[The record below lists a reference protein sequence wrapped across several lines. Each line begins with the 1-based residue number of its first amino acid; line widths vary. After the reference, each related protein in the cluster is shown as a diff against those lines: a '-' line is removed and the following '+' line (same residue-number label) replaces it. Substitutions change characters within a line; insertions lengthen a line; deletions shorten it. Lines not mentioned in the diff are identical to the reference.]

1 MTIRT
6 RDGKIIFYPV
16 QSGRAEELAQTL
28 LLFVEAEY
36 GPDARIVPH
45 VQTNQLMIYVPD
57 RRGDDVTRP
66 PRQVLRR

>member
-28 LLFVEAEY
+28 LPFVEAEY

-57 RRGDDVTRP
+57 RRGDDATRP
-66 PRQVLRR
+66 PRQVLRQ

>member
-6 RDGKIIFYPV
+6 RNGKIIFYPV

-28 LLFVEAEY
+28 LPFVEAEY

-57 RRGDDVTRP
+57 RRGDDNTRR
-66 PRQVLRR
+66 PR